1 MENTRINELEKI
13 AAEVRKDI
21 VRMVG
26 LARSG
31 LIELP
36 LLISDVLVYL
46 YWEEMLLL
54 AGSPSRKDR
63 DRFVFGAEDGVPALY
78 AILARRGYYE
88 REQLWHYM
96 RLGAMLQ
103 ALPDFR
109 RIPGIDA
116 PLVTSGTELAIASGL
131 ACSLR
136 KEGLGSRVFCFLEEK
151 DCLGKDFMLEAEM
164 CAGYGLDNITL
175 ISVCKDKA
183 GTDPGSYPESMG
195 RLKTYGWDIF
205 ETDGNDFG
213 SMEKVFSEADCGS
226 GRPAAVYAKVSNGR
240 GLSFAGDDAP
250 KIKMSMETMER
261 ALEELEGKTNG

>member
-183 GTDPGSYPESMG
+183 ARTRIIS
-195 RLKTYGWDIF
+195 
-205 ETDGNDFG
+205 
-213 SMEKVFSEADCGS
+213 
-226 GRPAAVYAKVSNGR
+226 
-240 GLSFAGDDAP
+240 
-250 KIKMSMETMER
+250 
-261 ALEELEGKTNG
+261 

>member
-1 MENTRINELEKI
+1 
-13 AAEVRKDI
+13 
-21 VRMVG
+21 MVG

-63 DRFVFGAEDGVPALY
+63 DRFVFGAEDGVRTLRDPCKTR
-78 AILARRGYYE
+78 ILRAE
-88 REQLWHYM
+88 RCGTM

-116 PLVTSGTELAIASGL
+116 PLTSGTNWR
-131 ACSLR
+131 SLPALPAR
-136 KEGLGSRVFCFLEEK
+136 SAKGLGSRVFCFLEEK